1 MPQDQER
8 QLQAL
13 HLTNSSVHCSSTS
26 LGNMVNTNCN
36 QAAWL
41 ALRRP
46 EVQIYAVISLDTTFA
61 LLVSL
66 WSEAGAVP

>member
-46 EVQIYAVISLDTTFA
+46 EVQITL
-61 LLVSL
+61 
-66 WSEAGAVP
+66 